1 MPEEQM
7 TEAPKPAAA
16 PAPAA
21 TAGGAGGGVENEKAL
36 AAGAYLLGIVISFI
50 LGPLGF
56 LGPII
61 TYVVG
66 KNSKLVRFHSVQS
79 LLLTIVLAILS
90 VIVGIV
96 FVAMLAAT
104 LGMAVIMAPLLMILG
119 LAVFVYYLYLAYKAY
134 KGEFVEVPVLGKFAM
149 QYSQK
154 SFID

>member
-7 TEAPKPAAA
+7 EEAPKPAAA
-16 PAPAA
+16 PTA
-21 TAGGAGGGVENEKAL
+21 TAGGSVENEKAL

-61 TYVVG
+61 TYFVG
-66 KNSKLVRFHSVQS
+66 KNSKLVRFHSIQS

-90 VIVGIV
+90 TLVGIA
-96 FVAMLAAT
+96 FVAMTVAR
-104 LGMAVIMAPLLMILG
+104 LGVAVILAPLLLLLG
-119 LAVFVYYLYLAYKAY
+119 LVFFVYYLYLADKAY
-134 KGEFVEVPVLGKFAM
+134 KGEFIEVPVLGKFAM
-149 QYSQK
+149 QYSEK